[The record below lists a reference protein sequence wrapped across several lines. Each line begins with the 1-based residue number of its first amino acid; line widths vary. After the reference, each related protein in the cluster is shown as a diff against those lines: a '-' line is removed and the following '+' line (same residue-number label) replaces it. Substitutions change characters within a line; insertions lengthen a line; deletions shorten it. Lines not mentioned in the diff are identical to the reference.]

1 MGGKTMTA
9 DEVLAAV
16 GEANEQLM
24 MLDEKL
30 QQAMSD
36 PGSEAVPQLHQEIAD
51 TMARKEWL
59 LGQIPH
65 MEKAVT

>member
-1 MGGKTMTA
+1 MTA
-9 DEVLAAV
+9 DEALAAV
-16 GEANEQLM
+16 GEANEQLA

-51 TMARKEWL
+51 AMVRKEWL
-59 LGQIPH
+59 LRQVQR
-65 MEKAVT
+65 MEKAD